1 MYSRFQAWKNR
12 LVMSE
17 SGFKPSCFQRPDND
31 GEGVGGREGVAY
43 TYSVFFLYISFQ
55 YRDCSKRN
63 QVRTIRSNAM
73 ADTNM

>member
-1 MYSRFQAWKNR
+1 
-12 LVMSE
+12 MSE
-17 SGFKPSCFQRPDND
+17 SGFKPSCFQRTDNG
-31 GEGVGGREGVAY
+31 GEGEGEREGVAY
-43 TYSVFFLYISFQ
+43 SYSVFFISFQ